1 MYVRWTLPLISLFAG
16 LLAGYWIGMGSVDK
30 PAGNS
35 PEKPGRPSS
44 QPVLSSA
51 APSKEHEP
59 SADLSESL
67 QESAANQDPDT
78 EFVPLP
84 LSLPG
89 RNLTDSYLLLEEDQN
104 LVGIIDL
111 ILALVQQKRFA
122 EADALIESTLEG
134 LNGGKLNSPLWKN
147 SVSPSFMILR
157 FCQNPQNYLAA
168 VEYAVHL
175 SQLNPSPELLTDI
188 RDEILMGETATQF
201 LGLNDG
207 IADHV
212 VGDLVPY
219 YRERIENWN
228 RTTWTNRPVIQN
240 LGLIPTDESAFL
252 MADLREWSSSN
263 LELEL
268 IQGLANN
275 GTPTAIEV
283 MVAWLAEA
291 RNPRFILA
299 LKDALRL
306 LGH

>member
-1 MYVRWTLPLISLFAG
+1 MLFRS
-16 LLAGYWIGMGSVDK
+16 GMGSGDK

-175 SQLNPSPELLTDI
+175 SQLNP
-188 RDEILMGETATQF
+188 
-201 LGLNDG
+201 
-207 IADHV
+207 
-212 VGDLVPY
+212 
-219 YRERIENWN
+219 
-228 RTTWTNRPVIQN
+228 
-240 LGLIPTDESAFL
+240 
-252 MADLREWSSSN
+252 
-263 LELEL
+263 
-268 IQGLANN
+268 
-275 GTPTAIEV
+275 
-283 MVAWLAEA
+283 
-291 RNPRFILA
+291 
-299 LKDALRL
+299 
-306 LGH
+306 